1 MAALVRLVNSLTKT
15 DFVIILSVF
24 FVAIASIIL
33 LNTIVYAGRA
43 DGVIIEVNSKLYAK
57 YDFSSIS
64 SQKMV
69 EINTEYGYN
78 VLEVQASGKVRVTE
92 ASCPDQLD
100 VQIGFISRPNQ
111 MIVCLPNRLVVCLV
125 GKPEIDI
132 VSY

>member
-1 MAALVRLVNSLTKT
+1 MVRLVNSLTRT

-43 DGVIIEVNSKLYAK
+43 DGVIIEVNGKLYAK

-100 VQIGFISRPNQ
+100 VLMGFISRPNQ
-111 MIVCLPNRLVVCLV
+111 MLVCLPNRLVVRLV

>member
-1 MAALVRLVNSLTKT
+1 LVRRVNNLTKT

-33 LNTIVYAGRA
+33 LNTVVYAGKV
-43 DGVIIEVNSKLYAK
+43 DGVIIEVDGKLYAK
-57 YDFSSIS
+57 YNFSSIT

-69 EINTEYGYN
+69 EINTKYGYN
-78 VLEVQASGKVRVTE
+78 VLDIQASGKVRVTE

-100 VQIGFISRPNQ
+100 VLMGYISKPNQ
-111 MIVCLPNRLVVCLV
+111 MLVCLPNRFVVRLI

>member
-1 MAALVRLVNSLTKT
+1 LVRLVNSLTRA
-15 DFVIILSVF
+15 DLVIILSVF
-24 FVAIASIIL
+24 FVAVISIIL

-43 DGVIIEVNSKLYAK
+43 DGVVIEVNGKLYAK

-78 VLEVQASGKVRVTE
+78 VLEIQASGKIRVTE
-92 ASCPDQLD
+92 ASCHDQLD
-100 VQIGFISRPNQ
+100 VLMGYISKPNQ
-111 MIVCLPNRLVVCLV
+111 MLVCLPNRFVVRLV

>member
-1 MAALVRLVNSLTKT
+1 MAVLVRLVNSLTKT

-33 LNTIVYAGRA
+33 LNTVVYAGRA
-43 DGVIIEVNSKLYAK
+43 DGVIIEVNGKLYAK

-78 VLEVQASGKVRVTE
+78 VLEIQASGKVRVTE
-92 ASCPDQLD
+92 ASCSDQLD
-100 VQIGFISRPNQ
+100 VLMDYISKP
-111 MIVCLPNRLVVCLV
+111 CLLYTSPSPR
-125 GKPEIDI
+125 D
-132 VSY
+132 